1 MTKNQS
7 FFDCPHCGE
16 SVAATALACKNWGS
30 DFETG
35 WSGESEYA
43 EDPGFDEEDYE
54 YAAKKEFGSAEKSK
68 GKIPGWVGV
77 VSFILLM
84 LALFKLLGM
93 Y

>member
-1 MTKNQS
+1 MTKQNS

-16 SVAATALACKNWGS
+16 TVAATALACKSCGS

-35 WSGESEYA
+35 WSGASEFA
-43 EDPGFDEEDYE
+43 EDPGFDEDDYE
-54 YAAKKEFGSAEKSK
+54 YTAKKEFPAEAKPK